1 MFSSKQIKGRIGE
14 GPPEG
19 PCIECLV
26 RVCCSRFCDDYIFYH
41 RMSRFEE
48 AMKAFEE
55 EKKPYYEEVRK
66 AYNRLQVKSLSKIF
80 KVFGGNKRMN
90 NGDFGSIEE
99 YSDLVGTGFEGRVDI
114 PPEEEF
120 FHAVYVAGQTRKNH
134 IGITE
139 EENKLQIR
147 GVQYNL
153 NEVNF
158 IITNVKEVLVK
169 GIRDAKNQE
178 SIQCFCYKSAEP
190 WKGTSGRVCG
200 ENSAARA
207 ANEFCNICR
216 AQIIV
221 SGVCCES
228 SGKPV
233 LDSEG
238 KPVFMFIRGKGMK
251 YSNVA
256 EYLGEL
262 HNRDLDPIFEPVTED
277 SKKFEKSIVNNKRFV
292 TRITIG
298 EAQSNFG
305 MKKVFNLNAGE
316 ALPKNAVM
324 GILKISKKTM
334 ENFNEKFDWARRR
347 ASISDYGNT
356 VVGED
361 QQFPGQEVDSAE
373 PTKTPESE
381 KTDNKMFDFGDLKF

>member
-1 MFSSKQIKGRIGE
+1 
-14 GPPEG
+14 
-19 PCIECLV
+19 
-26 RVCCSRFCDDYIFYH
+26 
-41 RMSRFEE
+41 
-48 AMKAFEE
+48 
-55 EKKPYYEEVRK
+55 
-66 AYNRLQVKSLSKIF
+66 
-80 KVFGGNKRMN
+80 MN
-90 NGDFGSIEE
+90 DGDFSSIEE

-120 FHAVYVAGQTRKNH
+120 FHAVYISGQTRKNQS
-134 IGITE
+134 GVTE

-153 NEVNF
+153 NQVNF

-169 GIRDAKNQE
+169 SVRDNKNQE
-178 SIQCFCYKSAEP
+178 SVQCFCYKSSEP
-190 WKGTSGRVCG
+190 WKGTSGRICG

-233 LDSEG
+233 LDKEG

-251 YSNVA
+251 YSGVA

-262 HNRDLDPIFEPVTED
+262 HNRDLDPIFDPVTED
-277 SKKFEKSIVNNKRFV
+277 SKKFEKSVVNNKRFV
-292 TRITIG
+292 TSVTIG
-298 EAQSNFG
+298 EALSNFG
-305 MKKVFNLNAGE
+305 MKKVFILNAGE
-316 ALPKNAVM
+316 ALPKSAVL

-334 ENFNEKFDWARRR
+334 ENFNEKFDWSRRR
-347 ASISDYGNT
+347 STASGYGGDS

-361 QQFPGQEVDSAE
+361 QQFPGQDVNGEVATE
-373 PTKTPESE
+373 VTEGSE
-381 KTDNKMFDFGDLKF
+381 KTDDKMFDFGDLKF